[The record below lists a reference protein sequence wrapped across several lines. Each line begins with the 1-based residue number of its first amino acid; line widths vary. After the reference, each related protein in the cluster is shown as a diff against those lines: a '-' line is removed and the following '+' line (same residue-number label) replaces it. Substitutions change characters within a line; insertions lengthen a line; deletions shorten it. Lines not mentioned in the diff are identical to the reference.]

1 MSNVIHAAFTPMAR
15 AIAGTDPTAMP
26 AVAPEVQRQA
36 DEVHAQMLR
45 LADALI
51 RCQLFQ
57 GNDTIH

>member
-15 AIAGTDPTAMP
+15 AIAGIDLA
-26 AVAPEVQRQA
+26 APPQRKA
-36 DEVHAQMLR
+36 DQVHAQMLR

-57 GNDTIH
+57 GTNTIH